1 MERNQPMGHKP
12 ISGTIYSYTIVH
24 LGFGHMADRVPYA
37 LVLVD
42 GDDGSQS
49 LGILSS
55 LTEEI
60 SIGMKVIQIQ
70 EDPEVGL
77 VFQRIE

>member
-42 GDDGSQS
+42 GDDGDQS
-49 LGILSS
+49 LGIALSR
-55 LTEEI
+55 LEDI
-60 SIGMKVIQIQ
+60 SIGKKVAIT
-70 EDPEVGL
+70 EDDPSIGK
-77 VFQRIE
+77 VFELK